1 MTLGEAKH
9 LARLAVER
17 FSLNATE
24 AQQTLARWWSAPGQS
39 SPRALLLALVSD
51 NLLTLDQADELL
63 AEVEATHHELK
74 SPAAEKAPARATA
87 PPKPKLPT
95 RIDGYDLLRKLGEGG
110 MGEVHLVRHAATGR
124 LYAMKILAPALA
136 DQPTLRERFQR
147 EAVHAARFDHPN
159 VVRGHGAGQDADS
172 GLYYLLMDFVDG
184 PSVQQLLQQ
193 LERLSVA
200 DGVRI
205 ALDMAR
211 ALEHAHS
218 RGIIHR
224 DLKPENILLTSAGVA
239 RLADMGLSKELHAA
253 SNLTQTRHGFG
264 TPYYMPYE
272 QAINARAAD
281 ERSDLYALGATLYHM
296 IVGQVPFDGSST
308 MEILEKKAE
317 GLFTPARLINPE
329 VPEELD
335 ALICRLLA
343 RDPADRPQTA
353 SEVIVALERLNLAS
367 PVLSLAGRQPG
378 SADPL
383 SRRRLAVA
391 QQATLPEGVMVSTPP
406 RSPRWHLLFTD
417 AKGRSRRVQATTA
430 HILESIQK
438 GKLSSKT
445 QASRDAEGPFRR
457 LEELPEFQPYLLRPR
472 PPTPVGPAPDSSSAV
487 TPAAGES
494 GGPWWLW
501 VLGSAL
507 AVITVVV
514 LLLWLT

>member
-1 MTLGEAKH
+1 MTLGEAKR
-9 LARLAVER
+9 LARLAIER
-17 FSLNATE
+17 FGLNTTAT
-24 AQQTLARWWSAPGQS
+24 QQTLARWWPSPGNS
-39 SPRALLLALVSD
+39 TARELLLALVAE

-63 AEVEATHHELK
+63 AEVEATQHELQ
-74 SPAAEKAPARATA
+74 AKAGMPPTA
-87 PPKPKLPT
+87 PGPAKPKLPT
-95 RIDGYDLLRKLGEGG
+95 RIDDYDLLRKLGEGG

-124 LYAMKILAPALA
+124 LCAMKILAPALA
-136 DQPTLRERFQR
+136 EQPGLRERFHR

-159 VVRGHGAGQDADS
+159 VVRGLGAGQDADS
-172 GLYYLLMDFVDG
+172 GLHYLLMDHVDG
-184 PSVQQLLQQ
+184 PSVQQLLLQ
-193 LERLSVA
+193 LDRLSVP

-224 DLKPENILLTSAGVA
+224 DLKPENILLTSTGVA
-239 RLADMGLSKELHAA
+239 RLADMGLSKEVNAA
-253 SNLTQTRHGFG
+253 STLTQTRHGFG

-272 QAINARAAD
+272 QAVNARAAD
-281 ERSDLYALGATLYHM
+281 ARSDLYSLGATLYHM
-296 IVGQVPFDGSST
+296 VVGQVPFDGSSA

-335 ALICRLLA
+335 ELICRLLA
-343 RDPADRPQTA
+343 REPADRPQTA
-353 SEVIVALERLNLAS
+353 SDVVVALERLNLAS
-367 PVLSLAGRQPG
+367 PVLSLVGRTVVG
-378 SADPL
+378 ADPL
-383 SRRRLAVA
+383 TRRRVAVA
-391 QQATLPEGVMVSTPP
+391 QQSTRPDAVMVSAPP
-406 RSPRWHLLFTD
+406 RALRWHLEFTD
-417 AKGRSRRVQATTA
+417 AKGRSRRVQASTA
-430 HILESIQK
+430 HILESIKK

-457 LEELPEFQPYLLRPR
+457 LEELPEFQPYLPRPR
-472 PPTPVGPAPDSSSAV
+472 PPTPAPPVPLS
-487 TPAAGES
+487 PAAPPLAVDS

-507 AVITVVV
+507 AVIAVLV